1 MKTCPKC
8 GTQNS
13 DSQTFC
19 PRCES
24 GGKTCPNGKHTMDP
38 AWAECV
44 YCKQEKVTPWQSPAQ
59 SVRAVTVAEGL
70 MPMRGNP
77 GHPVA
82 YREDSPLPPRQI
94 RSINSAAGSPVP
106 VPSQHSTHQQS
117 RARTHT
123 EFRPL
128 PNLSPE
134 TAAVNHERKVV
145 GILVSYTWVPEGHIY
160 PVREGRNFIGR
171 EKDCEICVPEDKTLS
186 ARNSH
191 ITYRQNFVVGDMVSM
206 TGTDV
211 DGVPI
216 EEQFRSLANYATI
229 RAGST
234 YFTFVAIKP
243 PAVAAPKERGSQE

>member
-8 GTQNS
+8 GRQNS

-19 PRCES
+19 PQCES

-44 YCKQEKVTPWQSPAQ
+44 YCKQENVTPWQSPAQ
-59 SVRAVTVAEGL
+59 PARFATVAEGL
-70 MPMRGNP
+70 MPMRSNP
-77 GHPVA
+77 GRPVA
-82 YREDSPLPPRQI
+82 YQEDPLPPRQV
-94 RSINSAAGSPVP
+94 RPINSPVP
-106 VPSQHSTHQQS
+106 APHNAHHQS

-128 PNLSPE
+128 PNLASE
-134 TAAVNHERKVV
+134 TPTVNHERKIV
-145 GILVSYTWVPEGHIY
+145 GILVSYSWAPEGHIY

-186 ARNSH
+186 AHNSH

-216 EEQFRSLANYATI
+216 EEQFRSLVNYATI

-234 YFTFVAIKP
+234 YFTFIAIKP
-243 PAVAAPKERGSQE
+243 PAAATSAGT